1 MSPGRRKAAQP
12 VLTPRNPRRETV
24 SHAFD
29 DVVADMAAVR
39 GVTFPPGHCW
49 PPAADG
55 DPAWPIIVTEDGR
68 WERIDNG

>member
-1 MSPGRRKAAQP
+1 
-12 VLTPRNPRRETV
+12 
-24 SHAFD
+24 
-29 DVVADMAAVR
+29 MAAVR